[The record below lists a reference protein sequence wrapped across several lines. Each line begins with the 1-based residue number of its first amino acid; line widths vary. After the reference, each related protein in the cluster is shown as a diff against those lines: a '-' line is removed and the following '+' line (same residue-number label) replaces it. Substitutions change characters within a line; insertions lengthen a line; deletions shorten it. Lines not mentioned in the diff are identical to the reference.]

1 MNNSRLMMIGAGVA
15 VLAAVFVTGVQ
26 RLLSAGPN
34 ADSTPAQVMSAKTDL
49 PAGHRLD
56 ASDVEPKQAIVGTG
70 PKAASTDARQLVG
83 RTLSAPLRKGQVV
96 RQEHLAAPGSGIDI
110 ASRIPAGHRALTV
123 VLRDPMAAT
132 SLFPGALVDVLV
144 TMDRG
149 GSGSN
154 RESVTHVAAERARVL
169 ALTDDASASRAASAS
184 GTTLTSSTSERRQA
198 IKKVAVTLD
207 VTAEQAAELE
217 LAASRGAVGLVVRPE
232 SDDATT
238 AAMASTQG
246 VAPNPPPAQA
256 APTATP
262 AANTAVN
269 AAKSSSRSTWEV
281 IVIRGD
287 ERVKHDFPPRDG
299 TQKP

>member
-1 MNNSRLMMIGAGVA
+1 
-15 VLAAVFVTGVQ
+15 
-26 RLLSAGPN
+26 
-34 ADSTPAQVMSAKTDL
+34 
-49 PAGHRLD
+49 
-56 ASDVEPKQAIVGTG
+56 
-70 PKAASTDARQLVG
+70 
-83 RTLSAPLRKGQVV
+83 
-96 RQEHLAAPGSGIDI
+96 
-110 ASRIPAGHRALTV
+110 
-123 VLRDPMAAT
+123 
-132 SLFPGALVDVLV
+132 VDVLV

-154 RESVTHVAAERARVL
+154 RETVTRVAAERARVL
-169 ALTDDASASRAASAS
+169 ALADDTSAGRAAAVATRE
-184 GTTLTSSTSERRQA
+184 GTFALSTNERRQV

-217 LAASRGAVGLVVRPE
+217 LAAGRGTVGLALRPE

-246 VAPNPPPAQA
+246 VTPNQPPAQA

-269 AAKSSSRSTWEV
+269 AAKSSSRSSWEV

-299 TQKP
+299 NSTP